1 MVNADGTLIGDSNGI
16 YRSDENGEIRIPG
29 LKPGKS
35 VVVTE
40 VRAPAGFLIDT
51 QSQTIQIQEGKT
63 VSLTFKNQ
71 PKGSLIIQ
79 KRDSQTDEV
88 LPGAEFRITTA
99 AGCEVGLDGVIG
111 TSTLTSNGIFT
122 TDAQGEIR
130 ITNLAPGAYVINEIK
145 APDGGYVIDTPSTNV
160 VIGQGGDTQ
169 TVVIKNTRK
178 GGLIIEKY
186 DSVTKQPLA
195 GAQFKIMNANGELT
209 PDNEGLTSSNGL
221 YTTDAGG
228 QIVLSKLLPGTYV
241 VSEEKAPD
249 NYRKDPTPQTVVV
262 NAGDTQTLRFYDDPL
277 CTLTILK
284 RDAVTRKP
292 LKGAEFTVK
301 DSEGRNIGRYV
312 TGTDGT
318 VTVSGLTP
326 NGTYVVSETKAPT
339 GYIKDETPKNIVVR
353 SGVANTLIFDDEP
366 ATTLIIRK
374 FIEGTENEPLS
385 GVAFKVVDG
394 NGGAVGPDDG
404 VYYTDKAGE
413 IVLEGL
419 EPGTTVKVRE
429 IKTVEGYVL
438 DGTPQDILI
447 KAGEAQQLTFWNK
460 KTGTLVIQKKDSVSG
475 AFIPG
480 AQFQVTYANGGYV
493 DNDNGHLS
501 SNGLYTTDARFV
513 P

>member
-1 MVNADGTLIGDSNGI
+1 MEEIDPADGYSIINASETVYISDKGEQNVVTVSFDNAPDGILLIRKVCATNPSVTLQNAEFKVMYADGTLIGDSNGI

-51 QSQTIQIQEGKT
+51 QSQTIQIQAGKT

-111 TSTLTSNGIFT
+111 SSTLTQNGLFT
-122 TDAQGEIR
+122 TDSNGEIR
-130 ITNLAPGAYVINEIK
+130 ITNLAPGAYVLTETK
-145 APDGGYVIDTPSTNV
+145 APAGYVIDTPSTNV

-195 GAQFKIMNANGELT
+195 GAQFKVMTANGELT

-221 YTTDAGG
+221 YTTDRGG

-241 VSEEKAPD
+241 VSEVKAPD
-249 NYRKDPTPQTVVV
+249 NYQADSTPQTVVV

-284 RDAVTRKP
+284 RDAVTKKP
-292 LKGAEFTVK
+292 LKGAEFLVR
-301 DSEGRNIGRYV
+301 DSEGRAIGPNNGRYI

-318 VTVSGLTP
+318 VTVSGLAP
-326 NGTYVVSETKAPT
+326 NATIVVSESKAPT
-339 GYIKDETPKNIVVR
+339 GYIKDETPKISLSV
-353 SGVANTLIFDDEP
+353 P
-366 ATTLIIRK
+366 ALPT
-374 FIEGTENEPLS
+374 
-385 GVAFKVVDG
+385 A
-394 NGGAVGPDDG
+394 
-404 VYYTDKAGE
+404 
-413 IVLEGL
+413 
-419 EPGTTVKVRE
+419 
-429 IKTVEGYVL
+429 
-438 DGTPQDILI
+438 
-447 KAGEAQQLTFWNK
+447 
-460 KTGTLVIQKKDSVSG
+460 
-475 AFIPG
+475 
-480 AQFQVTYANGGYV
+480 
-493 DNDNGHLS
+493 
-501 SNGLYTTDARFV
+501 
-513 P
+513 